1 MRHYLIR
8 LLRCSLVV
16 GFASFVMPLSA
27 WAQITTPSAAT
38 VYELTQENNG
48 QRLGAWLSAHP
59 LDDITY
65 PLGVMWMTPEEKQR
79 QELEKEKLRKT
90 MLHLHD
96 VGLMRKAEKQ
106 GLSSLLQRMQVTGRV
121 LLSALEP
128 RWLEIQPVRDPVL
141 KAGDALEIPQRPNTV
156 RVMGSTGEVC
166 EIPFTSGMH
175 AKTYAF
181 ACMGEAMGSWA
192 WVVQADGRINKVGL
206 ASWNHFQA
214 NLPSPGAWVWVPL
227 AGSPLPDSFNEAWA
241 SWLANQGVSNRL
253 ALTTFEGFV
262 RLPAA
267 LKEEPAWAGLS
278 YAPPSGQYSA
288 SNWGYVGLVQ
298 TPTARMQKA
307 GNLGVS
313 MSNTQPQTHVNL
325 FLQPLS
331 WVEGGIRYTDVSN
344 RLYSVTFAFS
354 GDQSYKDKSID
365 LKLGVLSESDVVPEV
380 AVGWRDI
387 AGTGLFSSEYVVA
400 NKRYGVLDYSLGMA
414 WGNLGGRGNVSN
426 PLSKFLGSKFD
437 TRTSSSS
444 STGGQFAA
452 SSWFHGP
459 SALFAGVSYQSPWN
473 TEFKLEYDGNNY
485 QNEPQSNNFKAKSP
499 FNFAAVYRLTPGIDL
514 NFGVVRGDTLTFGFS
529 MFTDIAGMYMPKL
542 SDPPKPSPF
551 LPRPTASPQWQIT
564 ANEIELQTQ
573 WRVRQMYQ
581 SEQGDKVTLVFDEA
595 LTPYPRTRL
604 DKALAVLNRDAP
616 QEVEDFNFEFR
627 SVNETLASQSINRT
641 TWTASQTQPART
653 QEGYVLPKLNYDKV
667 GPFQE
672 KPLLGLKPARAS
684 LDPSLDLLYVLQGP
698 DAFAIYQFSAALT
711 AKAQLPG
718 DINLSA
724 MSRLRLFGNYDKY
737 KNPGASSLPRVR
749 TYLREYFVTSETTL
763 ANLTLSK
770 SVRLS
775 RDIFVSGYVG
785 YFEEM
790 FAGKGGEVLFR
801 QPGSA
806 WAVGVDVNQVQQRD
820 FAQDLRLRDYKVDTG
835 HLTGY
840 WQTPFDNVFTSV
852 SYGQYLAGD
861 RGATLT
867 MAKIFS
873 NGSSMGA
880 WATKTNVPA
889 AIFGEGSFDKGIFF
903 NVPFDAF
910 MTRSSRINA
919 SFGWRPLTRDGGQK
933 VNRPLSLMG
942 ETGWLDPMVYSNNTM
957 ALPPE
962 STVAPDDYRAL
973 RR

>member
-1 MRHYLIR
+1 MRHC
-8 LLRCSLVV
+8 LLKHVRYSLVV
-16 GFASFVMPLSA
+16 GFANFLMAASA
-27 WAQITTPSAAT
+27 WAQVTTPSAAT
-38 VYELTQENNG
+38 VYALTQEHSG

-59 LDDITY
+59 FEDNAY

-90 MLHLHD
+90 MLRLHY
-96 VGLMRKAEKQ
+96 VGLMREEEKQ
-106 GLSSLLQRMQVTGRV
+106 GLSSLLQRMQGTGRV
-121 LLSALEP
+121 PLSALEP

-141 KAGDALEIPQRPNTV
+141 KAGDALEIPQRPTTV

-166 EIPFTSGMH
+166 DIPFTSGMH

-181 ACMGEAMGSWA
+181 ACMGETMGSWA
-192 WVVQADGRINKVGL
+192 WVVQADGRINKVGI

-214 NLPSPGAWVWVPL
+214 SLPSPGAWVWVPL
-227 AGSPLPDSFNEAWA
+227 ADSPLPDSFNEAWA

-253 ALTTFEGFV
+253 ALTAFEGFV

-267 LKEEPAWAGLS
+267 VKEEPAWAALS

-331 WVEGGIRYTDVSN
+331 WVEGGIRYTDISN
-344 RLYSVTFAFS
+344 RMYSDNIAFS
-354 GDQSYKDKSID
+354 GDQSHKDKSID
-365 LKLGVLSESDVVPEV
+365 LKLGVLSESDVMPEV

-387 AGTGLFSSEYVVA
+387 GGTGLFSSEYVVA

-414 WGNLGGRGNVSN
+414 WGNLGGRGNISN

-437 TRTSSSS
+437 TRSSWSGG
-444 STGGQFAA
+444 TGGQFAA

-459 SALFAGVSYQSPWN
+459 SAVFAGVSYQSPWN
-473 TEFKLEYDGNNY
+473 TEFKLEYDANNY
-485 QNEPQSNNFKAKSP
+485 QNEPLSNNFKAKTP
-499 FNFAAVYRLTPGIDL
+499 FNLAAVYHWTPGIDL
-514 NFGVVRGDTLTFGFS
+514 NLGVVRGDTLTFGFS
-529 MFTDIAGMYMPKL
+529 MYTDIAGMTMPKL

-551 LPRPTASPQWQIT
+551 LPRPTTAPSWQVT
-564 ANEIELQTQ
+564 ANDIAYQTQ
-573 WRVRQMYQ
+573 WHVRQMYQ
-581 SEQGDKVTLVFDEA
+581 NAQGDKLTVVLDEA
-595 LTPYPRTRL
+595 QTPYPHTRL
-604 DKALAVLNRDAP
+604 DKAMAVLNRDAP
-616 QEVEDFNFEFR
+616 QEVEDFDFQFHAANDI
-627 SVNETLASQSINRT
+627 LASQAINRT
-641 TWTASQTQPART
+641 DWTTSHTQPART
-653 QEGYVLPKLNYDKV
+653 QAGYILPSLNYALAEPTHD
-667 GPFQE
+667 Q
-672 KPLLGLKPARAS
+672 PLLGLKTAGAS
-684 LDPSLDLLYVLQGP
+684 LDPSLDFLYVLQGP
-698 DAFAIYQFSAALT
+698 DAFVIYQFSAALT

-718 DINLSA
+718 GVNLNA
-724 MSRLRLFGNYDKY
+724 MTRLRLFGNYDKY

-749 TYLREYFVTSETTL
+749 TYLREYFVSSQVTL
-763 ANLTLSK
+763 ANLTLNK

-775 RDIFVSGYVG
+775 RDVFASGYVG
-785 YFEEM
+785 YLEEM
-790 FAGKGGEVLFR
+790 FAGAGSEVLYR
-801 QPGSA
+801 QPGSS
-806 WAVGVDVNQVQQRD
+806 WAVGADVNRVQQRD
-820 FAQDLRLRDYKVDTG
+820 FAQDLKLRDYKVNTG

-840 WQTPFDNVFTSV
+840 WQTPFDNVFTSL

-867 MAKIFS
+867 LAKVFN
-873 NGSSMGA
+873 NGTSMGA

-889 AIFGEGSFDKGIFF
+889 AVFGEGSFDKGIYF

-919 SFGWRPLTRDGGQK
+919 AFAWRPLTRDGGQK
-933 VNRPLSLMG
+933 LGRPVSLMG
-942 ETGWLDPMVYSNNTM
+942 ETGWLDPMVYANNAM
-957 ALPPE
+957 APPPN
-962 STVAPDDYRAL
+962 SAVTPDDHVNLGR
-973 RR
+973 